1 MRGQK
6 KRVHLER
13 AFEWKPDTRQQTI
26 PLLPFGSD
34 GVFGVDAVRLPSD
47 RERLSYSVLPRF
59 VNHPFAIINMVSL
72 VEAGDFLPRGD
83 VEKKVETGIVS
94 GV

>member
-1 MRGQK
+1 
-6 KRVHLER
+6 
-13 AFEWKPDTRQQTI
+13 
-26 PLLPFGSD
+26 
-34 GVFGVDAVRLPSD
+34 
-47 RERLSYSVLPRF
+47 
-59 VNHPFAIINMVSL
+59 MVSL